1 MCVYLYLYLC
11 LFIHLLLLLFEL
23 LFLFAVIFCLF
34 RLHYHTKAWTVNV
47 KICFMFWFVY
57 EDCAA
62 DHQSQNYLLF
72 SHFFPVVIMA
82 SPRLSFFN
90 LPLLFPAL
98 PVIHKV
104 YIFTILSNR
113 LRYTSFVWYSVNQP
127 QKLWYWP
134 YIISWGHEERYGI
147 VFSNVLCSRM

>member
-34 RLHYHTKAWTVNV
+34 RLHYHTKAWTVKV
-47 KICFMFWFVY
+47 KICFMFRFVY

-82 SPRLSFFN
+82 SPRLSSFTC
-90 LPLLFPAL
+90 LYSSLLSQESIKCIYL
-98 PVIHKV
+98 QYCQIGLDIHHLFDIV
-104 YIFTILSNR
+104 LTSHRNCGIGLIL
-113 LRYTSFVWYSVNQP
+113 Y
-127 QKLWYWP
+127 
-134 YIISWGHEERYGI
+134 HEDMRKDM
-147 VFSNVLCSRM
+147 V